1 MNCTIFSYEKTMG
14 IRKLGGDNTEK
25 KTNLQT
31 YVQIMRIKKMTERRT
46 SYDSNKNRQ
55 ILLGQYYA
63 TTRRLYLSVSCF

>member
-25 KTNLQT
+25 KKLQT
-31 YVQIMRIKKMTERRT
+31 YVQIMRIKKMTERGT

-55 ILLGQYYA
+55 ILLGQHYA